1 MSRPMKYVAGVIAF
15 LVLAAAVT
23 GFAYWSAQYD
33 PNERDP
39 GFFVD
44 GTKVE
49 EPPLLITVGDQDVPF
64 EIYRHYYLSYKA
76 YFEAYYSEDL
86 YEDDPDGNNI
96 AILKQAAQEQ
106 IQYLYAWVAIADEM
120 GITLTEEDE
129 QELIAIVEEDKA
141 LQGSN
146 YEEYLAEKHY
156 LDEENYMEIQRLQTL
171 VTKANDEYRGQLSGE
186 NEASL
191 TAEVDAEYDEN
202 YITVK
207 HILIEVIEAEEGA
220 PESDVS
226 PIDEARATA
235 QDLYQQI
242 TTAEDTEAIFD
253 QLMHEYSDDPG
264 LAENPDGYTF
274 TEGTM
279 VDAFYETSMELSE
292 GEVSE
297 PIFVDSDGYSGY
309 HIILRT
315 PLSEAGKE
323 ENRSSAIS
331 IKIDELITAKEEEE
345 IAKLPIT
352 TTEAHDAFK
361 AEDIQ

>member
-1 MSRPMKYVAGVIAF
+1 MSRPMKYVAGVVAF

-33 PNERDP
+33 PNERNP

-49 EPPLLITVGDQDVPF
+49 EPPLLITIGDQDVPF
-64 EIYRHYYLSYKA
+64 EIYRHYYRVYKA

-86 YEDDPDGNNI
+86 YTDDPDGDNI

-106 IQYLYAWVAIADEM
+106 IQYLYAWIAVADEI
-120 GITLTEEDE
+120 GVTLTEEDE
-129 QELIAIVEEDKA
+129 QEIMALVEEDKA

-156 LDEENYMEIQRLQTL
+156 LNEENYIEIQKLQTL
-171 VTKANDEYRGQLSGE
+171 VSKTIEEYTEQISAE

-191 TAEVDAEYDEN
+191 AEEVDAEFDEN

-220 PESDVS
+220 PESEIS

-235 QDLYQQI
+235 QGLYQQI
-242 TTAEDTEAIFD
+242 ITAEDPEAMFD
-253 QLMHEYSDDPG
+253 QLMHEHSDDPG
-264 LAENPDGYTF
+264 LETSPDGYTF

-279 VDAFYETSMELSE
+279 VDAFYATSIELSE
-292 GEVSE
+292 GEVAE

-309 HIILRT
+309 HIIMRM
-315 PLSEAGKE
+315 PLNEEEKEA
-323 ENRSSAIS
+323 NRESAIS
-331 IKIDELITAKEEEE
+331 AKVDEMITAKEEEE

-361 AEDIQ
+361 SEDIQ